1 MEFLSSA
8 PQPSVSII
16 VPGLNE
22 AGNIEKAVLVIIEAL
37 KKQKIDDYEIL
48 LIDDGSTDGMDK
60 IVDRMAAENDRLRPF
75 HNPIPKGLGYNFR
88 TGVFLAGKNYVGW
101 FPGDNEVLPESM
113 SNTFSQIGKA
123 DAVVAYTANPW
134 IRPLYRR
141 LLSTAYTS
149 IFNTIFGLRLKY
161 FNGAC
166 FFRRETLKNITMTTD
181 SPAYMAEIL
190 IQLIKKNGATYIEV
204 PHYIKARSYGRSG
217 VLKWKNVYMIGKTII
232 SILPRIYFQSRG
244 RG

>member
-1 MEFLSSA
+1 MLQKLDLSFVIPVKNESE
-8 PQPSVSII
+8 SVDTLVHEII
-16 VPGLNE
+16 DV
-22 AGNIEKAVLVIIEAL
+22 AEKS
-37 KKQKIDDYEIL
+37 KKTYEIIF
-48 LIDDGSTDGMDK
+48 IDDGSTDGMDK

-101 FPGDNEVLPESM
+101 FPGYNEVLPESM

-166 FFRRETLKNITMTTD
+166 FFRREALKNITMTTD

-217 VLKWKNVYMIGKTII
+217 VLKWKNVYMIGKTIL
-232 SILPRIYFQSRG
+232 SILPRIYFRSRG

>member
-1 MEFLSSA
+1 MVLPMIEVRALGKVFQAETREVWAIGDVSFSVGKGEF
-8 PQPSVSII
+8 VSIVGPSGCGKSTILNI
-16 VPGLNE
+16 VASFLAPTVGEVRVN
-22 AGNIEKAVLVIIEAL
+22 GDLVRE
-37 KKQKIDDYEIL
+37 
-48 LIDDGSTDGMDK
+48 GT
-60 IVDRMAAENDRLRPF
+60 
-75 HNPIPKGLGYNFR
+75 IPKGLGYNFR

-166 FFRRETLKNITMTTD
+166 FFRREALKNITMTTD